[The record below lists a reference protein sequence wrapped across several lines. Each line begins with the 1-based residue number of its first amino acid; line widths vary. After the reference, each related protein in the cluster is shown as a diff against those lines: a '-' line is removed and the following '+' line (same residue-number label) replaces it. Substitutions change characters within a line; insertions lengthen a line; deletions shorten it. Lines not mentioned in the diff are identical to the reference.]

1 MTSRAWNGKIPLAS
15 LASLAS
21 RGLRSRRKIR
31 SPAANGSPR
40 RKVPSTIA
48 YIAVVRPI
56 PSASV
61 STATPECAGYFHSL
75 RTPRRSAADIVIESL
90 PVRAGSIVDCGL
102 VSRKP
107 APVSK
112 IIMRTLLAALTLFLM
127 TAPMVLS
134 MQMEIQIDPDLQA
147 KLKGFEA
154 RLEALRQEQRIAG
167 LSVAIV
173 KDREII
179 YLKGLGSAGDGRPAT
194 PDTAYPV
201 PSLKRSPGQP
211 PWTVRELARLDVVLD
226 RGGVP
231 EKKPYLNWHFEESG
245 GTRLQWFAERGKGA
259 SALYLKV
266 PEKKLTLILL
276 ANDAFEKTPFT
287 QSFLKT
293 FP

>member
-1 MTSRAWNGKIPLAS
+1 MKNRNALA
-15 LASLAS
+15 
-21 RGLRSRRKIR
+21 K
-31 SPAANGSPR
+31 
-40 RKVPSTIA
+40 
-48 YIAVVRPI
+48 
-56 PSASV
+56 
-61 STATPECAGYFHSL
+61 
-75 RTPRRSAADIVIESL
+75 L
-90 PVRAGSIVDCGL
+90 P
-102 VSRKP
+102 
-107 APVSK
+107 
-112 IIMRTLLAALTLFLM
+112 LAALILACAIPPTV
-127 TAPMVLS
+127 AS
-134 MQMEIQIDPDLQA
+134 QMEIRIDPDLQA

-173 KDREII
+173 KDHEII

-201 PSLKRSPGQP
+201 PSLKRHPGQP
-211 PWTVRELARLDVVLD
+211 PWTVRDLARLDVVLD

-231 EKKPYLNWHFEESG
+231 EKKPYLAWHIEESG

-266 PEKKLTLILL
+266 PEKRLTLILL
-276 ANDAFEKTPFT
+276 ANGDLEGDLLKSPFT